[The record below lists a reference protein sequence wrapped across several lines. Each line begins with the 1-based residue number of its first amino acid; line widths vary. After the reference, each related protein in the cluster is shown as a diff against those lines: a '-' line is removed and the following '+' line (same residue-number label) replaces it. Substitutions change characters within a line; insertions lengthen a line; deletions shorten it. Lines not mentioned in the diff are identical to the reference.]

1 MSDNNNIEEDY
12 LNDLLSSI
20 MELEN
25 DTNERVEAM
34 SEGEV
39 LQNLDISDES
49 AAVLEGTDEEIPE
62 ASLALDDSSV
72 NFSEDIQSSEVNN
85 DIVQENVFEE
95 VKKEKKRSIFDELK
109 NKNKEPKKMKEKKPK
124 KEKKIKEKKPKK
136 KKKEKVIRPKEP
148 DEIIKIGG
156 KGGFVI
162 FSLMVLI
169 IIFIITGVNVLSY
182 RQNIDSAH
190 SYYVDKKYDKA
201 YEMLSGE
208 KIKKS
213 DQDFYNQL
221 RMIMY
226 VDKQYNS
233 YKNFIT
239 TNMEPQALNS
249 LIKGVGNYYK
259 YESQAEKIGALSDM
273 QYVKDQINAELKSK
287 YNLTEDDAKKLSE
300 IKDRNEYSKQ
310 IYDIVD
316 NLS

>member
-109 NKNKEPKKMKEKKPK
+109 NKEKKPK